1 MKTLGIH
8 IGHDS
13 GSSLIIDGQIVADVS
28 EERFIR
34 IKHYAG
40 PPVNSINFC
49 LTTGKISFEELDFIA
64 VSGEIADL
72 KLKTLLNLTDE
83 DFNRIVRQNLPYQ
96 SIRKKLKGMI
106 KDKIV
111 YHETPPLYLKFF
123 HLAPKTRVIK
133 VDHHLSH
140 AAAAYYTSGYQ
151 DCLIITCDG
160 VGDGTSL
167 AVWNGSR
174 GTITETKRY
183 GTSGSFGWFYSLV
196 TEAIG
201 WWVGDGEGKTMGL
214 APYGD
219 RSAVL
224 NKEMLVHYLP
234 CYQNGE
240 VIKGTDFGAV
250 KYFKECDA
258 FHWHFPDAGKM
269 KTIVDR
275 YGAENVAAEAQ
286 DLLEESLLSFIRYW
300 VKKGHARNLVTAG
313 GVFLNVKLNQ
323 KIIEDTIVE
332 NYSVFPNAGDAGL
345 SLGAALYVS
354 QKFSEE
360 DTAQK
365 IDHVYWGPHYSN
377 DEIESIL
384 KERNLRYRKA
394 DNIAQEAARALADQ
408 KIIGWFQGKMES
420 GPRALGGR
428 SILFDPGKPEN
439 KDIINMRVKFREPFR
454 PFCPSIMEE
463 YAHEY
468 LVTNYKDRYMITAC
482 KVKDE
487 KRTVI
492 PAVTHVDGTC
502 RPQFISR
509 QTNRLFWELLDNFR
523 QYTGVPVILNTSFN
537 IKGEPIVCSPRD
549 AIKCFFDT
557 GLDVLCIGDFIVS
570 KCSLFS

>member
-1 MKTLGIH
+1 MKILGIH

-28 EERFIR
+28 EERFVR

-40 PPVNSINFC
+40 LPVNSIHFC
-49 LTTGKISFEELDFIA
+49 LNAGKISFDELDFIA
-64 VSGEIADL
+64 ISGEITDP
-72 KLKTLLNLTDE
+72 KLEILLSLSDRQLNQIVTNNLPQISFGTRVKNIIK
-83 DFNRIVRQNLPYQ
+83 NRIT
-96 SIRKKLKGMI
+96 
-106 KDKIV
+106 
-111 YHETPPLYLKFF
+111 YHESPPLYMSFYN
-123 HLAPKTRVIK
+123 LASKTKVIK
-133 VDHHLSH
+133 VDHHVSH
-140 AAAAYYTSGYQ
+140 ASTAYYTSGFQ

-160 VGDGTSL
+160 VGDGTSV
-167 AVWNGSR
+167 AVWKGSH
-174 GTITETKRY
+174 GKIKEIKRY

-196 TEAIG
+196 TEALG

-219 RSAVL
+219 RKAVL
-224 NKEMLVHYLP
+224 DKEVLAYYLP
-234 CYQNGE
+234 GYQNGE
-240 VIKGTDFGAV
+240 ITKGVDFGAV
-250 KYFKECDA
+250 KYFRELDA
-258 FHWHFPDAGKM
+258 FHWHFPDAIKIQKVVQDFGP
-269 KTIVDR
+269 
-275 YGAENVAAEAQ
+275 ENVAAEAQ
-286 DLLEESLLSFIRYW
+286 DLLEESLLDFIRYW
-300 VKKGHARNLVTAG
+300 VKKENARNLATAG

-323 KIIEDTIVE
+323 KIIEDNIVE
-332 NYSVFPNAGDAGL
+332 NYSIFPNAGDAGL

-354 QKFSEE
+354 QKFSREN
-360 DTAQK
+360 TAQK
-365 IDHVYWGPHYSN
+365 IDHIYWGPQYSN

-384 KERNLRYRKA
+384 KERNLPYRRS
-394 DNIAQEAARALADQ
+394 DNISQDAARALADQ

-468 LVTNYKDRYMITAC
+468 LATSYKDRYMITAC
-482 KVKDE
+482 NVKTE
-487 KRTVI
+487 KRNVI

-502 RPQFISR
+502 RPQLISR
-509 QTNRLFWELLDNFR
+509 QINRRFWELLDNFH

-557 GLDVLCIGDFIVS
+557 GLDVLCIGDFIVT
-570 KCSLFS
+570 KQ